1 MNNPRVLA
9 ITDQE
14 IKTKHKK
21 KISKKDNNFA
31 GQWQCTPLILAL
43 VGQRQRQED
52 LCECMASLVYI
63 ESLKPAKTAKTLSQK
78 N

>member
-1 MNNPRVLA
+1 MAALCVVRIGVHVLSLK
-9 ITDQE
+9 TE
-14 IKTKHKK
+14 IG
-21 KISKKDNNFA
+21 SNFSTIKLA
-31 GQWQCTPLILAL
+31 GGGTCLLIPAL
-43 VGQRQRQED
+43 GRQRQED